1 VEVLITGGAGW
12 IGSTIA
18 WACRD
23 AGIEPTILDNLR
35 TGRREL
41 AAAFPLYI
49 GDIADRA
56 LLEQIL
62 NEHPAIEA
70 IVHCAAST
78 IVPEST
84 EHPLDYWANN
94 VAGTVNLLRNATH
107 LGLRRVLFSSTAAIY
122 APAADGSVNED
133 SELAPTSPYAR
144 TKAAVEQVLVD
155 AAAAGELKAL
165 SLRYFNPVGADP
177 QLRTGQS
184 VAEPSHVLGR
194 ILSAHRSGTRFTIT
208 GTDWPTRDGTG
219 LRDYV
224 HVWDLA
230 LAHVAALQR
239 FDSVVAPHGHQVMNL
254 GSGTGTTVR
263 ELVTAV
269 TEVAGPFDVADG
281 PARAG
286 DVAGAWARC
295 DRAKTLLGWTP
306 TLDLRQGVRDALRW
320 DARRAEILGA

>member
-1 VEVLITGGAGW
+1 VEILITGGAGW
-12 IGSTIA
+12 IGSTVA

-23 AGIEPTILDNLR
+23 AGIEPVILDNLR

-41 AAAFPLYI
+41 AAAFPLYV
-49 GDIADRA
+49 GDIADRE
-56 LLEQIL
+56 LLERVMH
-62 NEHPAIEA
+62 EHPGIAV

-78 IVPEST
+78 SVPEST
-84 EHPLDYWANN
+84 EQPLEYWANN
-94 VAGTVNLLRNATH
+94 VAGTVNLLRNAVD
-107 LGLRRVLFSSTAAIY
+107 LGVTRVVFSSTAAIY
-122 APAADGSVNED
+122 APSDDGSV
-133 SELAPTSPYAR
+133 SESSQLAPSSPYAR

-155 AAAAGELKAL
+155 AAAAGTLKAL

-194 ILSAHRSGTRFTIT
+194 ILSAHRSGGRFTIT

-239 FDSVVAPHGHQVMNL
+239 FDTVVAPDGHRVLNL
-254 GSGTGTTVR
+254 GSGKGTTVR

-269 TEVAGPFDVADG
+269 EAAAGPFDVVDG
-281 PARAG
+281 PRRAG

-295 DRAKTLLGWTP
+295 DRAKDLLAWTP
-306 TLDLRQGVRDALRW
+306 TLDLEQGVADALRW
-320 DARRAEILGA
+320 DVRRREILGS

>member
-56 LLEQIL
+56 MLEQIL
-62 NEHPAIEA
+62 HEHPAIEA

-94 VAGTVNLLRNATH
+94 VAGTVNLLRNATQ

-122 APAADGSVNED
+122 APAPDGSVNED
-133 SELAPTSPYAR
+133 SELAPSSPYAR
-144 TKAAVEQVLVD
+144 NKAAVEQVLVD

-184 VAEPSHVLGR
+184 IAEPSHVLGR

-239 FDSVVAPHGHQVMNL
+239 FDEVVAPHGHQVMNL

-269 TEVAGPFDVADG
+269 TEVAGPFDVVDG
-281 PARAG
+281 PARPG

-295 DRAKTLLGWTP
+295 DRATALLGWTP
-306 TLDLRQGVRDALRW
+306 TLNLRQGVSDALRW
-320 DARRAEILGA
+320 DARRAEILGG